1 MGDLMTT
8 RKSGKVK
15 FFSAERNIGA
25 IIPDGGGK
33 EISFDGQGLAGG
45 DPLREGQRV
54 SYVEEQNTKGPQAID
69 VRPA

>member
-1 MGDLMTT
+1 MMTT

-15 FFSAERNIGA
+15 FFNADRNIGA

-33 EISFDGQGLAGG
+33 EISFDSTGFAGG

-54 SYVEEQNTKGPQAID
+54 SYVEDQSTKGPQATD
-69 VRPA
+69 VKPA